1 MQKKLF
7 FCAVFCYTMP
17 MKEITYGQVKST
29 LDFGEI
35 VDQDGCMATHAV
47 YFTHEGIDY
56 CGDLVSDVELNGLIE
71 DEEVIYNV
79 YEDEAK

>member
-1 MQKKLF
+1 MQKNLF
-7 FCAVFCYTMP
+7 FCLPMPYTLP
-17 MKEITYGQVKST
+17 MEEITYGQVKST
-29 LDFGEI
+29 LEFGEI
-35 VDQDGCMATHAV
+35 VDQDGSMATHAV